1 MSRIEKLLLKH
12 CPDGVEYRLLG
23 EVLRN
28 LDSKRRPVTRSA
40 RAAGSV
46 PYFGANGIQDYV
58 DDFLF
63 DGTFLLMG
71 EDGSVVNPDGSPVLN
86 WATGRMWVNN
96 HAHVLASR
104 NEEVDLR
111 FAFYYLQTVD
121 IRELVTGSAQ
131 PKLNQA
137 NMNRIRIPVP
147 PLEVQREIV
156 RVLDMFQSLEAE
168 LEAELEARW
177 RQYAHYRDSLLDFTE
192 RVGVRWMTLG
202 EAGELFGGLSGKSKA
217 DFDSGNARYVTYMNV
232 FSNIVT
238 DVEAEDRVQIN
249 EGERQR
255 RLLRGDILF
264 TGSSESAD
272 ECGMSS
278 VVTKEPP
285 EPLYLN
291 SFCIGYRMA
300 DVELLNPEFAKHL
313 FRSTS
318 MRRQIVQ
325 TANGVTRFNV
335 SKSRLAKVSIPVPPV
350 ELQERIAGILDKFEA
365 LVNDISVGLPAELAA
380 RRSQYGYYRNR
391 LLTFEEA
398 A

>member
-1 MSRIEKLLLKH
+1 
-12 CPDGVEYRLLG
+12 
-23 EVLRN
+23 
-28 LDSKRRPVTRSA
+28 
-40 RAAGSV
+40 
-46 PYFGANGIQDYV
+46 
-58 DDFLF
+58 
-63 DGTFLLMG
+63 
-71 EDGSVVNPDGSPVLN
+71 
-86 WATGRMWVNN
+86 
-96 HAHVLASR
+96 
-104 NEEVDLR
+104 
-111 FAFYYLQTVD
+111 
-121 IRELVTGSAQ
+121 
-131 PKLNQA
+131 
-137 NMNRIRIPVP
+137 
-147 PLEVQREIV
+147 
-156 RVLDMFQSLEAE
+156 
-168 LEAELEARW
+168 
-177 RQYAHYRDSLLDFTE
+177 
-192 RVGVRWMTLG
+192 MTLG
-202 EAGELFGGLSGKSKA
+202 ELGELFGGLSGKSKA

-238 DVEAEDRVQIN
+238 DVESEDRVQIN

-255 RLLRGDILF
+255 RLHCGDILF

-300 DVELLNPEFAKHL
+300 DAELFKPEFAKHL

-335 SKSRLAKVSIPVPPV
+335 SKSRLAKVSIPIPPV
-350 ELQERIAGILDKFEA
+350 EVQERIAGILDKFDA
-365 LVNDISVGLPAELAA
+365 LVNDLSIGLPAELAA
-380 RRSQYGYYRNR
+380 RRSQYEYYRDH